1 MQDAADDRLDGAAD
15 RFKLHGATTIRQSPR
30 NRRIAGQALVCCL
43 EAF

>member
-1 MQDAADDRLDGAAD
+1 MQDAADDRLDRTAD

-30 NRRIAGQALVCCL
+30 NCRIAAQALVWCL